1 MRRRVHALAAKEM
14 AWHGPAAA
22 SPGLHAGECPL
33 FRLRLHGRDAPFYF
47 VAGEITPEHFDF
59 HVVVPHTGPENKPG
73 GWQEACVHARMR
85 NFKTGQSAVCHFQPG
100 VPIVVESRGRILPRD
115 AKVVAAVAANRAART
130 ILGGGTAPGIACD
143 PFRKLMAKLMR
154 DDGMPGARVAPC
166 NGQVPAVYFDPER

>member
-1 MRRRVHALAAKEM
+1 VARTRSGESWFACWRVSSV
-14 AWHGPAAA
+14 PPA
-22 SPGLHAGECPL
+22 SPWAGRP
-33 FRLRLHGRDAPFYF
+33 RPTSWRARSHQS
-47 VAGEITPEHFDF
+47 ISTSTWK
-59 HVVVPHTGPENKPG
+59 VPHTGPENKPG

-115 AKVVAAVAANRAART
+115 PKVVAAVAANRAART